1 MSLLG
6 KTERNMEEEEE
17 EEEEEERMARG
28 EERDRSPQHINVS
41 KLHANLVMSMYTDLS

>member
-6 KTERNMEEEEE
+6 KTERNMEEE

>member
-6 KTERNMEEEEE
+6 KTERNMEEEE